1 MATQNFRVKNG
12 LEVGSGVTI
21 TSGGNITAGIVSA
34 TSFFGDG
41 SGLSNFSG
49 GGESYWVETSA
60 GIHTLSKVGIGTTNP
75 ETALSI
81 YYGVL
86 SFDGKDSGY
95 LRSDISIGNSTTNSA
110 NSAFIGQVFPQNN
123 IFIGNKV
130 FENKTGLSHPG
141 FNIVIGDSAGNTL
154 GDGCQENVIIG
165 VQAGYVNEGNG
176 NNFIGMR
183 AGESNLGGYLNN
195 FIGYDVGYRNTTG
208 SNNNFIGHE
217 AGYSNITGNNN
228 VFIGEFSGYFN
239 QEGVFNTSLGNWSAN
254 GFGGNVTNQ
263 NYNIHLGAVNGGTI
277 GGSYQVLI
285 GSGNATGNRYFDLP
299 SPNKSY
305 QFAVGIRT
313 DANASRYWLV
323 GDENFNVGIGTTNPT
338 SKLTVKGNTSLETLN
353 VSGVSTFSGNV
364 LFEQVSGSSK
374 YIQWDKSAGKL
385 NFGDTTQATF
395 GESDDLRIFH
405 NNVSN
410 ERHSFI
416 SHIGLGNLRI
426 SSGPNGS
433 TEIQHNATTKLETIG
448 AGVTITGTTFT
459 NQLSVSGVSTLG
471 TVQVSSGIVTATSGT
486 VTYYGD
492 TSNTTDGRWT
502 LGASGTSDYTFTGIG
517 FTQTTN
523 DPVLYLARGRVYEFV
538 NNSGGSHPFEIRVSN
553 GGAAYNN
560 GVTNNGSATGTIR
573 FEVTFN
579 APNTLYYQCTNHSSM
594 GNTINVYPSI

>member
-1 MATQNFRVKNG
+1 LATQNFRVKNG
-12 LEVGSGVTI
+12 LEVGTGATI
-21 TSGGNITAGIVSA
+21 SSGGNITAGIVSA

-81 YYGVL
+81 HYGVL
-86 SFDGKDSGY
+86 SFTGKGSGDD
-95 LRSDISIGNSTTNSA
+95 RSDISIGNSTTNSA
-110 NSAFIGQVFPQNN
+110 YGGEIFAENN
-123 IFIGNKV
+123 IFIGNQV
-130 FENKTGLSHPG
+130 FETKTGGGAPSY
-141 FNIVIGDSAGNTL
+141 NIVIGDRAGRTL
-154 GDGCQENVIIG
+154 GDGCVENVIIG
-165 VQAGYVNEGNG
+165 RDAGYVNEGNG

-183 AGESNLGGYLNN
+183 AGESNLGGYSNN

-208 SNNNFIGHE
+208 FYNDFIGNE
-217 AGYSNITGNNN
+217 AGYTNTTGNNN
-228 VFIGEFSGYFN
+228 VFIGQYSGYFN
-239 QEGVFNTSLGNWSAN
+239 QEGDFNTSLGDWSAN
-254 GFGGNVTNQ
+254 GFGGSVTNQ

-313 DANASRYWLV
+313 DVNPSKYWLV
-323 GDENFNVGIGTTNPT
+323 GNENFNVGIGTTNPT
-338 SKLTVKGNTSLETLN
+338 SKLSVVGNGYFTGIVTAITFEGQVN
-353 VSGVSTFSGNV
+353 AGVGTITTFAST
-364 LFEQVSGSSK
+364 
-374 YIQWDKSAGKL
+374 
-385 NFGDTTQATF
+385 
-395 GESDDLRIFH
+395 
-405 NNVSN
+405 
-410 ERHSFI
+410 
-416 SHIGLGNLRI
+416 
-426 SSGPNGS
+426 
-433 TEIQHNATTKLETIG
+433 NATITNINSTGISTLTT
-448 AGVTITGTTFT
+448 AGVTNLTTQ
-459 NQLSVSGVSTLG
+459 QLSVTGVSTLG

-538 NNSGGSHPFEIRVSN
+538 NNSGGSHPFQIRVSN
-553 GGAAYNN
+553 GGDAYNN

>member
-21 TSGGNITAGIVSA
+21 TSGGNITAGIISA

-41 SGLSNFSG
+41 SRLSNLGSG
-49 GGESYWVETSA
+49 SQWVTTST

-313 DANASRYWLV
+313 DVNPSKYWLV
-323 GDENFNVGIGTTNPT
+323 GDENFNIGIGTTNPT
-338 SKLTVKGNTSLETLN
+338 SKLTVQGNVN
-353 VSGVSTFSGNV
+353 VSGVATASSFVKSGGTSSQFLKADGSVDSSTYLTSYTETDTLNSVTNRGN
-364 LFEQVSGSSK
+364 S
-374 YIQWDKSAGKL
+374 
-385 NFGDTTQATF
+385 T
-395 GESDDLRIFH
+395 
-405 NNVSN
+405 SN
-410 ERHSFI
+410 GI
-416 SHIGLGNLRI
+416 SV
-426 SSGPNGS
+426 
-433 TEIQHNATTKLETIG
+433 
-448 AGVTITGTTFT
+448 GV
-459 NQLSVSGVSTLG
+459 
-471 TVQVSSGIVTATSGT
+471 VTATSVRDGNGNVRTVPQNSQTSAYTLQLSDVGKHISITTGGVTVPVSVFSIGDVVTIYNNSTGNQTITQGASTTLRQAGT
-486 VTYYGD
+486 ANTGNRTLAQYGLA
-492 TSNTTDGRWT
+492 TILCVASNTFVIS
-502 LGASGTSDYTFTGIG
+502 GAGLS
-517 FTQTTN
+517 
-523 DPVLYLARGRVYEFV
+523 
-538 NNSGGSHPFEIRVSN
+538 
-553 GGAAYNN
+553 
-560 GVTNNGSATGTIR
+560 
-573 FEVTFN
+573 
-579 APNTLYYQCTNHSSM
+579 
-594 GNTINVYPSI
+594 

>member
-1 MATQNFRVKNG
+1 LATQNFRVKNG
-12 LEVGSGVTI
+12 LEVGTGVTI

-41 SGLSNFSG
+41 SRLTNMGSG
-49 GGESYWVETSA
+49 SQWVTTST

-86 SFDGKDSGY
+86 SFTGKDSGY

-254 GFGGNVTNQ
+254 GFGGSVTNQ

-313 DANASRYWLV
+313 DVNPSKYWLV
-323 GDENFNVGIGTTNPT
+323 GNENFNVGIGTTNPT
-338 SKLTVKGNTSLETLN
+338 SKLSVVGNGYFTGIVTAITFEGQVNAGVGTITTFTST
-353 VSGVSTFSGNV
+353 
-364 LFEQVSGSSK
+364 
-374 YIQWDKSAGKL
+374 
-385 NFGDTTQATF
+385 
-395 GESDDLRIFH
+395 
-405 NNVSN
+405 
-410 ERHSFI
+410 
-416 SHIGLGNLRI
+416 
-426 SSGPNGS
+426 
-433 TEIQHNATTKLETIG
+433 NATITNINSTGISTLTT
-448 AGVTITGTTFT
+448 AGVTNLTTQ
-459 NQLSVSGVSTLG
+459 QLSVTGVSTLG
-471 TVQVSSGIVTATSGT
+471 TVQVSSGIVTASSGI

-573 FEVTFN
+573 FEVPFN
-579 APNTLYYQCTNHSSM
+579 APSTLYYQCTNHAGM
-594 GNTINVYPSI
+594 GSTIYVLDETFPVNSNAYGTRTVQSGGSPSGGSDGDIYYIY